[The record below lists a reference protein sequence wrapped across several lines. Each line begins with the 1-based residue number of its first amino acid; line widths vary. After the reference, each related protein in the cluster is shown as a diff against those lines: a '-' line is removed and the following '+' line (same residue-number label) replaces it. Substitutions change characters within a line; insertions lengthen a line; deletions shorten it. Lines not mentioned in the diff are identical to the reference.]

1 MGGCDFFAMAISCS
15 SVLIAATILSF
26 AHAQTCD
33 STLNGWPN
41 TNRPAY
47 CCPYAGD
54 GTGVTNVTRK
64 CRKIEP
70 YKDGYGAGAAPWYI
84 EDLPTTTTPNPCYWS
99 NLAGQTPDTQ
109 SQWNAPAKNFFVT
122 IGPNSKPSSA
132 NTQHVLPTSGSLA
145 PAYYA
150 QVRDPDTN
158 YNPGYR
164 ECAVAQEYY
173 EAFNTALKRYNCEEQ
188 YSHWNC
194 DDCRKAY
201 ARWAVAMALPAC
213 ALTSADTESGAS
225 CTAIKPCVRICNEV
239 VQKCPVT
246 LGFTCPTDN
255 RDYST
260 SDYCTTLNAAQTSFS
275 TGTFTSPT
283 SSPTTQLMTAA
294 SSQSLTFKT
303 DCCNPMGLQNSAFG
317 CGASFSLSLLCAL
330 TAWKLH

>member
-1 MGGCDFFAMAISCS
+1 MKAG
-15 SVLIAATILSF
+15 SVLIAATFLSL

-33 STLNGWPN
+33 STLAGWPN

-54 GTGVTNVTRK
+54 GTAVTNTTRK
-64 CRKIEP
+64 CQKIVP
-70 YKDGYGAGAAPWYI
+70 YKDGLGSGSAPWHI
-84 EDLPTTTTPNPCYWS
+84 EDLPTTTAPNPCYWS

-109 SQWNAPAKNFFVT
+109 TQWNAPHKNFMVT
-122 IGPNSKPSSA
+122 MGPNTKPSVD
-132 NTQHVLPTSGSLA
+132 NTLHVLPVVPS

-158 YNPGYR
+158 YNHGYR
-164 ECAVAQEYY
+164 ECSVAQEYY
-173 EAFNTALKRYNCEEQ
+173 TSFNTALKRYNCEEQ

-213 ALTSADTESGAS
+213 ALKSGDSAGGST
-225 CTAIKPCVRICNEV
+225 CTAVKPCIRICNEV

-260 SDYCTTLNAAQTSFS
+260 AEYCDTLSAAETSFTS
-275 TGTFTSPT
+275 VTPTSLTAATGT
-283 SSPTTQLMTAA
+283 
-294 SSQSLTFKT
+294 QSLSFTT
-303 DCCNPMGLQNSAFG
+303 ACCNPMGLQNSAYAR
-317 CGASFSLSLLCAL
+317 GASLSLSLLCIFA
-330 TAWKLH
+330 AWMSY